1 MSMQTLASDNLT
13 KIFRD
18 ILEIDDLVLTP
29 ELSFRDIEEWD
40 SFNHLNI
47 ILAVE
52 EQFQIQFK
60 PEEIESITSV
70 QDLVSLMN
78 RCGFDIEWK

>member
-1 MSMQTLASDNLT
+1 MSMQKLALNKLA

-18 ILEIDDLVLTP
+18 VLEIDDLVLTP

-60 PEEIESITSV
+60 PEEIEEITSV

-78 RCGFDIEWK
+78 RCGCNIEWK

>member
-1 MSMQTLASDNLT
+1 MQTLASDNLT

>member
-40 SFNHLNI
+40 SFNHLYI

>member
-1 MSMQTLASDNLT
+1 MSMQKLASDNLT
-13 KIFRD
+13 EIFRD
-18 ILEIDDLVLTP
+18 VLEIDDLALTP

-47 ILAVE
+47 IIAIE

-70 QDLVSLMN
+70 QDLVSLMK

>member
-1 MSMQTLASDNLT
+1 MSMQKFSSDNLT

-70 QDLVSLMN
+70 QDLVSLIN
-78 RCGFDIEWK
+78 KYGFDIEWK